1 MLDLELIR
9 EKPDEVRNALLK
21 KMDDVDFTK
30 LIEADDERRKLIREI
45 EVLKNKKNK
54 VSKEISQIKSQGGN
68 VDESCFKE
76 MKEVSNQISELEE
89 KLLPIKEK
97 IETFLEALPN
107 IPDPDVL
114 PGGKENN
121 KPVRMYGEKPQFDFK
136 PKDHVELA
144 KNLNLI
150 DYERG
155 TRLSGNGFWIYK
167 GNGAILE
174 WALLNYFIEQHIK
187 DGYEFILPPHIL
199 NYECGRTAGQF
210 PKFKDEVFKV
220 GDGKDNENMQFILPT
235 AETALV
241 NLHRGEILKENELP
255 KKYFAYTPCYRVEAG
270 SYRASER
277 GMIRGHQFNKV
288 EMFQYTK
295 PEDSDAALEELIN
308 KAEKLV
314 QGLGL
319 HYRLSKLAARDCSAS
334 MAKTYDIEVWIP
346 SMNEYK
352 EVSSV
357 SNARDYQAR
366 RGMIR
371 FRREETKKIEY
382 VNTLNGSG
390 LATSRLMP
398 AILEQMQ
405 DKDGHIVVPE
415 VLRKWVGKD
424 RI

>member
-9 EKPDEVRNALLK
+9 EKPDEVKNALLK

-54 VSKEISQIKSQGGN
+54 VSKEISKIKSHGGE
-68 VDESCFKE
+68 VDKDCFKQ
-76 MKEVSNQISELEE
+76 MKEVSNEISQLEE

-97 IETFLEALPN
+97 IQTFLESLPN

-121 KPVRMYGEKPQFDFK
+121 KSVKIYGEKPQFDFK

-155 TRLSGNGFWIYK
+155 TKLSGNGFWIYK

-174 WALLNYFIEQHIK
+174 WALLNYFIEQHLK

-288 EMFQYTK
+288 EMFQYTR

-314 QGLGL
+314 QGLGI

-382 VNTLNGSG
+382 INTLNGSG